1 MILADTGFFIAL
13 IVRTDKHHKK
23 ALAAAQKYASESLIT
38 TWPVLTET
46 LHLAQ
51 RIGGPVVAQQLL
63 ASIEAGAAQLFELNS
78 KHLPRVLELMRKYE
92 DLPMDLADASLV
104 ICAEDTGE
112 GRILS
117 TDERDFRTYRWKRRK
132 PFQNLLPCSGLD
144 AKSRVVPSKERGP

>member
-13 IVRTDKHHKK
+13 MVRTDRHHAK
-23 ALAAAQKYASESLIT
+23 ALAAARKYSSEALIT

-51 RIGGPVVAQQLL
+51 RVGGSPAAQQLL
-63 ASIEAGAAQLFELNS
+63 ASIEAGAAQLFELGP
-78 KHLPRVLELMRKYE
+78 KHIPRMIELMQKYE

-104 ICAEDTGE
+104 ICAEETGE

-117 TDERDFRTYRWKRRK
+117 TDERDFRAYRWKRRK
-132 PFQNLLPCSGLD
+132 PFQNLLPL
-144 AKSRVVPSKERGP
+144 